1 MARPRSVDVVAE
13 PATVPDRTTKRAL
26 AWKSPEKGGGA
37 AIKLGILEVPPFHF
51 AA

>member
-1 MARPRSVDVVAE
+1 MAQPRSMDVVAE

-26 AWKSPEKGGGA
+26 ARKSPEKDRDA

-51 AA
+51 GA